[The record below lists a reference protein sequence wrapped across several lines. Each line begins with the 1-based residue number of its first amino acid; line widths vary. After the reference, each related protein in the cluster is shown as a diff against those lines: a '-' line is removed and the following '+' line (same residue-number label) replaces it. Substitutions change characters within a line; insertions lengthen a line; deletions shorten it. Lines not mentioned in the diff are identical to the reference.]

1 MSGDHPGGPGI
12 CWYDGVMNPD
22 HPASK
27 QDHGHASVPPPTT
40 DAAQIAGTVPGLQDA
55 VFGALIR
62 EPATGVGVISLEGQV
77 IYLNEQAARI
87 FHGKHA
93 SAAQFVGRFWHDH
106 LPPAWVEE
114 RLRILREITVH
125 GEPVQVR
132 TIWRGFQHVTWIS
145 PIEAVESENSVPLFL
160 TITRRE
166 AGDEQAETLSESE
179 ERCVDSEVMR
189 LGPLDA
195 LSKREIEVLALVGQ
209 GLTVTETARVLS
221 RSEKT
226 IESHITAIHHKLGVR
241 DRVEMSEIARRAGL
255 SLRDA
260 ERQRV

>member
-1 MSGDHPGGPGI
+1 
-12 CWYDGVMNPD
+12 MNTD
-22 HPASK
+22 RSASN
-27 QDHGHASVPPPTT
+27 QGQRDLGAPTPTT
-40 DAAQIAGTVPGLQDA
+40 DPARIAEAVPSLQDA

-160 TITRRE
+160 TITRRG
-166 AGDEQAETLSESE
+166 AGDEQAETLSENE

>member
-1 MSGDHPGGPGI
+1 MSTDRPAAKHDPYAMGGL
-12 CWYDGVMNPD
+12 
-22 HPASK
+22 S
-27 QDHGHASVPPPTT
+27 PTT
-40 DAAQIAGTVPGLQDA
+40 DAAQLAGALPGLRDA
-55 VFGALIR
+55 AFGALVR
-62 EPATGVGVISLEGQV
+62 DPSTGVGVISLEGQI

-87 FHGKHA
+87 FHGRHA
-93 SAAQFVGRFWHDH
+93 TREQFVGRYWRDH

-114 RLRILREITVH
+114 RLNILREIMVH
-125 GEPVQVR
+125 GQPVQVR

-145 PIEAVESENSVPLFL
+145 PIETAESENSMPLFL
-160 TITRRE
+160 MITRRE
-166 AGDEQAETLSESE
+166 AGDEKSEALSAQE

-195 LSKREIEVLALVGQ
+195 LSKRELEVLALVGQ
-209 GLTVTETARVLS
+209 GLTVGETARVLT

-255 SLRDA
+255 SLSDA
-260 ERQRV
+260 ERERV